1 MEVQRYRIFEL
12 SARAVMSY
20 AVEENGIYKYD
31 LDAAAVDHCLVSSAT
46 HEQDSNALFFQ
57 ILSEIHGKRYRETV
71 TEDVSNELSEIIFYM
86 NFQKVFDTRGLRQRE
101 ITRQKKA
108 ECMFRPDG
116 ITLDFGSG
124 PHRYLAFERSGNM
137 SRESRLSFI
146 REDFFAPVS
155 KRIMM
160 DLEIKSCQLSK
171 LYAYNGLM
179 LSSGKRIEGIGIEKK
194 HRVIVVDN
202 PKLKTDR
209 EFMVTVRDDGTNNST
224 RKFYRHEQL
233 EEVNVTCF
241 DGEGLISKAFA
252 EKLDIAYCGQHIH
265 SSFQIRM
272 PYVKGMLHAVD
283 FHEFFKMFNTKVI
296 QDVFGK
302 NHLVEDVDIILT
314 ASQFKAL
321 GWFRDCK
328 KDWNDYWKAF
338 KKYNHALYI
347 TNVSKEIPDALTQ
360 LNYQFLATVSIQ
372 PEEFRPA
379 DLPGG
384 WDHSPAEDERN
395 WLTKATEQLYYDL
408 RVDDDRRRAYFL
420 ESLSK
425 AGLSKR
431 SKEYIMAA
439 VLKKNPLFL
448 NESVYTKQLDDRAE
462 QIYKD
467 YAVGRLMVVGD
478 IRYLSGDL
486 LALLYHIGHTNE
498 AGSIMDIPFRMEVF
512 ADQFAKNSFYA
523 PGAACEKEAH
533 CTLLRNPHIARN
545 EEIQLSVYPEDTI
558 RDHFFGHLTDVV
570 MVDAKMLAAERLGG
584 ADYDGDLV
592 RTIADPILNASVR
605 RNYFYNKYH
614 PEIDLTNNAN
624 LPFLMIPSLASPKQ
638 NPRDWYA
645 RFVTVKNTFSARIGQ
660 ICNAALDRSV
670 IAYNEKTDPKL
681 RKQFKEETEVL
692 AILSGLEID
701 AAKTGIRPDLSDYL
715 GKKIPRT
722 PFLKYKTMVE
732 AAEERREWYEDTHQQ
747 KLDKFFA
754 ETDWEK
760 VDSPVERLPLLARQ
774 LRKGTRKPKRKKATD
789 AQLFIFAQEKDWQ
802 SKLNKRT
809 LERVEAL
816 LTDYKECLRRIRSCR
831 SASKENKRKADIERV
846 LYRRGQEDVYDTDEL
861 YALFQ
866 TIDPEHLTKLR
877 SAIREENWHLMNES
891 QQEDFLVR
899 WLPGADFGEWYD
911 LLIDF
916 RHYGFRVLGDV
927 VGDIDDAN
935 NGTDRKQFHR
945 VGDSEAFASMMQ
957 AYIDHPRAKYYR
969 DAVAREC
976 RDLLREIVNLNQA
989 VRYIVALGER
999 DLLWELVPEQIEKNV
1014 IAVEVDDDAE

>member
-1 MEVQRYRIFEL
+1 MEVQRYRIYEL

-57 ILSEIHGKRYRETV
+57 ILSEIHGGRYKETV
-71 TEDVSNELSEIIFYM
+71 TEDVSNELSNIIFYM
-86 NFQKVFDTRGLRQRE
+86 NFQKIFDTRGLRQRE

-108 ECMFRPDG
+108 ESMFRPEG
-116 ITLDFGSG
+116 ITLDFGAG

-146 REDFFAPVS
+146 REDFYAPIS

-194 HRVIVVDN
+194 HRVIVVSN
-202 PKLKTDR
+202 LKQKA
-209 EFMVTVRDDGTNNST
+209 EFVSIITVKDDGSNSSP
-224 RKFYRHEQL
+224 RKFYRDETIKDI
-233 EEVNVTCF
+233 NITCF
-241 DGEGLISKAFA
+241 DGEGLISREYA
-252 EKLDIAYCGQHIH
+252 EALDRAYCGEHIH

-272 PYVKGMLHAVD
+272 PYVKGMLHEVD
-283 FHEFFKMFNTKVI
+283 FKDFFRKHNVHYIKDIWGDSHPVKSI
-296 QDVFGK
+296 
-302 NHLVEDVDIILT
+302 DIILT
-314 ASQFKAL
+314 VSQFKAYNWL
-321 GWFRDCK
+321 NDCRK
-328 KDWNDYWKAF
+328 RWHDYWDAF

-347 TNVSKEIPDALTQ
+347 TNVSKEKPEALTQ
-360 LNYQFLATVSIQ
+360 LNYQFLATVSIL

-384 WDHSPAEDERN
+384 WDHSPADDERN
-395 WLTKATEQLYYDL
+395 WLTKATEQQYYNL
-408 RVDDDRRRAYFL
+408 RRDENSRREFFL

-425 AGLSKR
+425 PGISKH

-448 NESVYTKQLDDRAE
+448 SEPVYTNQLNARAKQ
-462 QIYKD
+462 IIKD
-467 YAVGRLMVVGD
+467 YAVGRLLVPGD
-478 IRYLSGDL
+478 IRFLSGDL
-486 LALLYHIGHTNE
+486 LAFLHNLAIQNE
-498 AGSIMDIPFRMEVF
+498 TFSFVERPFRTKVNMDRF
-512 ADQFAKNSFYA
+512 RADSFYA
-523 PGAACEKEAH
+523 PGIAYEH
-533 CTLLRNPHIARN
+533 GDSCTLLRNPHIARN
-545 EEIQLSVYPEDTI
+545 EEIQLSVYPEDEI
-558 RDHFFGHLTDVV
+558 RDHYFGHLTDVV

-592 RTIADPILNASVR
+592 RTISDPILNACVR
-605 RNYFYNKYH
+605 KNYQYAFTKRLSN
-614 PEIDLTNNAN
+614 EAN
-624 LPFLMIPSLASPKQ
+624 IPLLMIPSLASKEQ
-638 NPRDWYA
+638 SPRDWHA
-645 RFVTVKNTFSARIGQ
+645 RFETVKNTFFSRIGQ

-670 IAYNEKTDPKL
+670 IAYNEDIDEKK
-681 RKQFKEETEVL
+681 RRQYMYEAEVL

-701 AAKTGIRPDLSDYL
+701 AAKTGVRPDLSDYL

-754 ETDWEK
+754 DTDWEK
-760 VDSPVERLPLLARQ
+760 VDSPVERLPLLARE
-774 LRKGTRKPKRKKATD
+774 LKKGTRPVKGTKATD
-789 AQLFIFAQEKDWQ
+789 AQLFVFAQEKDWK
-802 SKLNKRT
+802 SKLSSGT
-809 LERVEAL
+809 LERVVAL
-816 LTDYKECLRRIRSCR
+816 IDDYERCLKHIRSCR
-831 SASKENKRKADIERV
+831 SPSKENKRKADIERI
-846 LYRRGQEDVYDTDEL
+846 LYRRGQENAYDTDEL

-866 TIDPEHLTKLR
+866 TVDPEHLTKLR
-877 SAIREENWHLMNES
+877 SAIREENWHLMKET
-891 QQEDFLVR
+891 EREAFLVR
-899 WLPGADFGEWYD
+899 WLPGPDFGEWYD
-911 LLIDF
+911 LLTDF

-935 NGTDRKQFHR
+935 NGTDRKQLHR

-976 RDLLREIVNLNQA
+976 RDLLRDIVNLNQA
-989 VRYIVALGER
+989 VQYIVALGKR
-999 DLLWELVPEQIEKNV
+999 DLLWELVPDLIEKNV
-1014 IAVEVDDDAE
+1014 IAVEVYGNAE

>member
-1 MEVQRYRIFEL
+1 MVLQRYRIYEL

-20 AVEENGIYKYD
+20 ATEENGIYKYD
-31 LDAAAVDHCLVSSAT
+31 LDAAVVDRCLVSSAT

-57 ILSEIHGKRYRETV
+57 ILSQIHGRRFRETV
-71 TEDVSNELSEIIFYM
+71 SEEVSEELSEIIFYM

-101 ITRQKKA
+101 VTRQKKA
-108 ECMFRPDG
+108 ECMFRLEG

-146 REDFFAPVS
+146 REDFFKPIS

-160 DLEIKSCQLSK
+160 DLQIKSCQLSK

-224 RKFYRHEQL
+224 RKFYRQEQL
-233 EEVNVTCF
+233 KEVDVTCF
-241 DGEGLISKAFA
+241 DGEGLISKAYA

-283 FHEFFKMFNTKVI
+283 FKDFFKRFDTRMI
-296 QDVFGK
+296 RDVWGK
-302 NHLVEDVDIILT
+302 YHPVEDIDIILT

-321 GWFRDCK
+321 GWFRDCGM
-328 KDWNDYWKAF
+328 DWDDYWTAF
-338 KKYNHALYI
+338 RKYNHALYI
-347 TNVSKEIPDALTQ
+347 TNVSKEVPDALTQ

-372 PEEFRPA
+372 PEEFRPE
-379 DLPGG
+379 DLPSG
-384 WDHSPAEDERN
+384 WDHSPTEDERN

-408 RVDDDRRRAYFL
+408 RVDEHSRREFFL
-420 ESLSK
+420 ESLTKPGISK
-425 AGLSKR
+425 G

-448 NESVYTKQLDDRAE
+448 NDPAYTKQLDARAE
-462 QIYKD
+462 QVLKD
-467 YAVGRLMVVGD
+467 YAVGRLMVPGD

-486 LALLYHIGHTNE
+486 LSLLYHIANRNRATGFVE
-498 AGSIMDIPFRMEVF
+498 PPFRMQVL
-512 ADQFAKNSFYA
+512 ADQFAASSFYA
-523 PGAACEKEAH
+523 PGAAYTKEDN

-545 EEIQLSVYPEDTI
+545 EEIQLSVFPEDTL
-558 RDHFFGHLTDVV
+558 RDHYFGHLTDVV

-592 RTIADPILNASVR
+592 RTISDPILNASVR
-605 RNYFYNKYH
+605 RNYEFEQH
-614 PEIDLTNNAN
+614 GLLSNNVN
-624 LPFLMIPSLASPKQ
+624 LPLLMIPSMASKKQ
-638 NPRDWYA
+638 DPNDWYS

-681 RKQFKEETEVL
+681 RKRYKEETEVL

-715 GKKIPRT
+715 GKRIQRT

-732 AAEERREWYEDTHQQ
+732 DAEERREWYEDTHRQ
-747 KLDKFFA
+747 KLDKFFGS
-754 ETDWEK
+754 TDWEK

-774 LRKGTRKPKRKKATD
+774 LRDGTRKSKTRRAKD
-789 AQLFIFAQEKDWQ
+789 AQLFTFAQEKDWQ
-802 SKLNKRT
+802 SKLNRRT

-816 LTDYKECLRRIRSCR
+816 LTDYEASLKRIRSCR
-831 SASKENKRKADIERV
+831 APAKENKRKSDIERT
-846 LYRRGQEDVYDTDEL
+846 LFRRGQEDLYDTDEL

-866 TIDPEHLTKLR
+866 TVDPEHLTKLR
-877 SAIREENWHLMNES
+877 SAIREEKWHLMTES
-891 QQEDFLVR
+891 QREDFLVR
-899 WLPGADFGEWYD
+899 WLPGADFEEWYD
-911 LLIDF
+911 LLTDF
-916 RHYGFRVLGDV
+916 RHYGFRVLGDI

-935 NGTDRKQFHR
+935 NGADRKQLHR
-945 VGDSEAFASMMQ
+945 VGDSAAFAAMMQ

-976 RDLLREIVNLNQA
+976 RAQLKSIVGLNQA
-989 VRYIVALGER
+989 VRYIVALGKR
-999 DLLWELVPEQIEKNV
+999 DLLWELVPELIEKNV
-1014 IAVEVDDDAE
+1014 LGVVTDAE

>member
-1 MEVQRYRIFEL
+1 MHVQRYRIYEL

-20 AVEENGIYKYD
+20 AVEADGIYHYN
-31 LDAAAVDHCLVSSAT
+31 LDAAAVERCLVSSAT

-57 ILSEIHGKRYRETV
+57 ILSEIHGKRFRENLTD
-71 TEDVSNELSEIIFYM
+71 DVNNELSEIIFYM

-101 ITRQKKA
+101 IQRQKKA
-108 ECMFRPDG
+108 ECMFRPEG

-137 SRESRLSFI
+137 SRASRLSFI
-146 REDFFAPVS
+146 REDFFAPIS

-209 EFMVTVRDDGTNNST
+209 EFMVTVRDDGTNNSI

-233 EEVNVTCF
+233 KEVEVTCF

-252 EKLDIAYCGQHIH
+252 QKLDVAYCGEHIH

-272 PYVKGMLHAVD
+272 PYVKGMLHEVD
-283 FHEFFKMFNTKVI
+283 FHDFFKQFNTKVI
-296 QDVFGK
+296 QDVWGK
-302 NHLVEDVDIILT
+302 YHAVEDVDIILT

-321 GWFRDCK
+321 GWFRDCGR
-328 KDWNDYWKAF
+328 DWNDYWKAF

-347 TNVSKEIPDALTQ
+347 TNVSKEAPEGLTQ

-379 DLPGG
+379 DLPDG
-384 WDHSPAEDERN
+384 WDRSPAEDERN

-408 RVDDDRRRAYFL
+408 RVDEHSRRAFFL

-425 AGLSKR
+425 PGISKH
-431 SKEYIMAA
+431 SKEYIMAS
-439 VLKKNPLFL
+439 VLQKNPLFV
-448 NESVYTKQLDDRAE
+448 NEPVYTRQLDARAE
-462 QIYKD
+462 QVLKD
-467 YAVGRLMVVGD
+467 YAVGRLMVPGD

-486 LALLYHIGHTNE
+486 LALLYHLAHANE
-498 AGSIMDIPFRMEVF
+498 ATALMEPPFRTQVL

-523 PGAACEKEAH
+523 PGAVYECEDT

-545 EEIQLSVYPEDTI
+545 EEIQLSVYPKDEL
-558 RDHFFGHLTDVV
+558 RDRYFGHLTDVV

-592 RTIADPILNASVR
+592 RTISDPVLNACVR
-605 RNYFYNKYH
+605 RNYFYNQYDK
-614 PEIDLTNNAN
+614 ERNLTNNAN
-624 LPFLMIPSLASPKQ
+624 LPFLMIPSMASRKQ
-638 NPRDWYA
+638 DPNDWYA

-681 RKQFKEETEVL
+681 RKHYKEETEVL

-715 GKKIPRT
+715 GRKIQRT

-732 AAEERREWYEDTHQQ
+732 AAEERREWYEDTHRQ
-747 KLDKFFA
+747 KLDKYFA
-754 ETDWEK
+754 DTDWEQ

-774 LRKGTRKPKRKKATD
+774 LQKGTRKAKTRKAAD
-789 AQLFIFAQEKDWQ
+789 AQLFVFAQEKDWKA
-802 SKLNKRT
+802 KLNSRT
-809 LERVEAL
+809 LNRVEAL
-816 LTDYKECLRRIRSCR
+816 LSDYEACLKRIRSCR
-831 SASKENKRKADIERV
+831 APSKENKRKADIERV
-846 LYRRGQEDVYDTDEL
+846 LYRRGQEDLFDTDEL

-866 TIDPEHLTKLR
+866 TVEPEHLTKLR
-877 SAIREENWHLMNES
+877 SAIREENWCLMKENQRE
-891 QQEDFLVR
+891 EFLVR
-899 WLPGADFGEWYD
+899 WLPGEEFEEWYD
-911 LLIDF
+911 LLVDF
-916 RHYGFRVLGDV
+916 RYYGFRVLGDV
-927 VGDIDDAN
+927 VSDIDDAN
-935 NGTDRKQFHR
+935 NGADRKQLHR
-945 VGDSEAFASMMQ
+945 VGDSEAFAAMMQ
-957 AYIDHPRAKYYR
+957 SYIDHPRARYYR

-976 RDLLREIVNLNQA
+976 RDLLRNIVSLNQA
-989 VRYIVALGER
+989 VKYIVALGKR
-999 DLLWELVPEQIEKNV
+999 DLLWDLLPDLIEKHV
-1014 IAVEVDDDAE
+1014 LEVTGDAE

>member
-1 MEVQRYRIFEL
+1 MNVQRYRIYEL

-20 AVEENGIYKYD
+20 ATEENGIYHYD
-31 LDAAAVDHCLVSSAT
+31 LDAAAVERCLVSSAA

-57 ILSEIHGKRYRETV
+57 ILSEIRGKRFHEVLTD
-71 TEDVSNELSEIIFYM
+71 DVNEELSEIIFYM

-101 ITRQKKA
+101 IVRQKKA
-108 ECMFRPDG
+108 ECMFRPEG
-116 ITLDFGSG
+116 ITMDFGSG
-124 PHRYLAFERSGNM
+124 SRRYLAFERSGNM
-137 SRESRLSFI
+137 SRASRLSFI
-146 REDFFAPVS
+146 REDFFVPIS

-233 EEVNVTCF
+233 KEVEVTCF

-252 EKLDIAYCGQHIH
+252 EKLDIAYCGEHIH

-272 PYVKGMLHAVD
+272 PYVKGMLHEVD
-283 FHEFFKMFNTKVI
+283 FHDFFKQFHTKVI
-296 QDVFGK
+296 RDVWGN
-302 NHLVEDVDIILT
+302 NHAVEDIDIILT
-314 ASQFKAL
+314 ASQFKAR
-321 GWFRDCK
+321 GWFPDCGR
-328 KDWNDYWKAF
+328 DWNDYWKAF

-347 TNVSKEIPDALTQ
+347 TNVSKEAPEGLTQ

-372 PEEFRPA
+372 PEEFRPS

-408 RVDDDRRRAYFL
+408 RVDEHSRRAFFL

-425 AGLSKR
+425 PGISKH
-431 SKEYIMAA
+431 SKEYIMAS
-439 VLKKNPLFL
+439 VLQKNPLFV
-448 NESVYTKQLDDRAE
+448 NEPVYTRQLDARAE
-462 QIYKD
+462 QVLKD
-467 YAVGRLMVVGD
+467 YAVGRLMVPGD

-486 LALLYHIGHTNE
+486 LALLYHLAHANE
-498 AGSIMDIPFRMEVF
+498 ATALMEPPFRTQVL

-523 PGAACEKEAH
+523 PGAVYECEDT

-545 EEIQLSVYPEDTI
+545 EEIQLSVYPKDEL
-558 RDHFFGHLTDVV
+558 RDRYFGHLTDVV

-592 RTIADPILNASVR
+592 RTISDPVLNACVR
-605 RNYFYNKYH
+605 RNYFYNQYDK
-614 PEIDLTNNAN
+614 ERNLTNNAN
-624 LPFLMIPSLASPKQ
+624 LPFLMIPSMASRKQ
-638 NPRDWYA
+638 DPNDWYA

-681 RKQFKEETEVL
+681 RKHYKEETEVL

-715 GKKIPRT
+715 GRKIQRT

-732 AAEERREWYEDTHQQ
+732 AAEERREWYEDTHRQ
-747 KLDKFFA
+747 KLDKYFA
-754 ETDWEK
+754 DTDWEQ

-774 LRKGTRKPKRKKATD
+774 LQKGTRKAKTRKAAD
-789 AQLFIFAQEKDWQ
+789 AQLFVFAQEKDWKA
-802 SKLNKRT
+802 KLNSRT
-809 LERVEAL
+809 LNRVEAL
-816 LTDYKECLRRIRSCR
+816 LSDYEACLKRIRSCR
-831 SASKENKRKADIERV
+831 APSKENKRKADIERV
-846 LYRRGQEDVYDTDEL
+846 LYRRGQEDLFDTDEL

-866 TIDPEHLTKLR
+866 TVEPEHLTKLR
-877 SAIREENWHLMNES
+877 SAIREENWCLMKENQRE
-891 QQEDFLVR
+891 EFLVR
-899 WLPGADFGEWYD
+899 WLPGEEFEEWYD
-911 LLIDF
+911 LLVDF
-916 RHYGFRVLGDV
+916 RYYGFRILGDV

-935 NGTDRKQFHR
+935 NGADRKQLHR
-945 VGDSEAFASMMQ
+945 VGDSEEFASMMQ
-957 AYIDHPRAKYYR
+957 AYIDHPRVKYYR

-976 RDLLREIVNLNQA
+976 RDLLRNIVGLNQA
-989 VRYIVALGER
+989 VPYVVALGKR
-999 DLLWELVPEQIEKNV
+999 DLLWDLLPDLIEKNV
-1014 IAVEVDDDAE
+1014 LEVTQDAE

>member
-1 MEVQRYRIFEL
+1 
-12 SARAVMSY
+12 MSY
-20 AVEENGIYKYD
+20 AAEENGIYKYD
-31 LDAAAVDHCLVSSAT
+31 LDAAAVERCLVSSAT

-57 ILSEIHGKRYRETV
+57 ILSEIHGKRFRETL
-71 TEDVSNELSEIIFYM
+71 TEDVSDELSEIIFYM

-101 ITRQKKA
+101 IQRQKKA
-108 ECMFRPDG
+108 ECMFRPEG
-116 ITLDFGSG
+116 ITLDFGNG
-124 PHRYLAFERSGNM
+124 ACRYLAFERSGNM
-137 SRESRLSFI
+137 SRASRLSFI
-146 REDFFAPVS
+146 REDFLVSIS

-160 DLEIKSCQLSK
+160 ELEIKSCQLSK

-209 EFMVTVRDDGTNNST
+209 EFMVTVRDDGSNNST

-233 EEVNVTCF
+233 KEVEVTCF

-252 EKLDIAYCGQHIH
+252 QKLDVAYCGEHIH
-265 SSFQIRM
+265 SSLQIRM
-272 PYVKGMLHAVD
+272 PYVKGMLHEVD
-283 FHEFFKMFNTKVI
+283 FHDFFKQFNTKVI
-296 QDVFGK
+296 RDVWG
-302 NHLVEDVDIILT
+302 NDHAVEDVDIILT

-321 GWFRDCK
+321 GWFRDCGR
-328 KDWNDYWKAF
+328 DWNDYWKAF
-338 KKYNHALYI
+338 KEYNHALYI
-347 TNVSKEIPDALTQ
+347 TNVSKEAPEGLTQ

-408 RVDDDRRRAYFL
+408 RGDEHSRRAFSL

-425 AGLSKR
+425 PGISKHSR
-431 SKEYIMAA
+431 EYIMAT
-439 VLKKNPLFL
+439 VLKKNPLFV
-448 NESVYTKQLDDRAE
+448 NEPVYTRQLDARAE
-462 QIYKD
+462 QILKD
-467 YAVGRLMVVGD
+467 YAVGRLMVPGD

-486 LALLYHIGHTNE
+486 LSLLYHLAHTNE
-498 AGSIMDIPFRMEVF
+498 AVSIVELPFRTQVL
-512 ADQFAKNSFYA
+512 ADQFTKNSFYT
-523 PGAACEKEAH
+523 PGATYEKENT

-545 EEIQLSVYPEDTI
+545 EEIQLSVYPEDKL
-558 RDHFFGHLTDVV
+558 RDHYLGHLTDVV

-592 RTIADPILNASVR
+592 RTISDPVLNACVR
-605 RNYFYNKYH
+605 RNYSFNSYVENMN
-614 PEIDLTNNAN
+614 LTNHAN
-624 LPFLMIPSLASPKQ
+624 LPFLMIPSMASPKQ
-638 NPRDWYA
+638 DPNDWYA

-715 GKKIPRT
+715 GRNIQRT

-754 ETDWEK
+754 DTDWEQ

-774 LRKGTRKPKRKKATD
+774 LQKGTKKPKTKKAKD
-789 AQLFIFAQEKDWQ
+789 SQLFIFAQEKNWQ
-802 SKLNKRT
+802 SKLNRRT
-809 LERVEAL
+809 LNRVEAL
-816 LTDYKECLRRIRSCR
+816 LSDYEACLKRIRSCR
-831 SASKENKRKADIERV
+831 APSKENKRKADIERV

-866 TIDPEHLTKLR
+866 TVDPEHLSKLR
-877 SAIREENWHLMNES
+877 SAIREENWCLMKENQWE
-891 QQEDFLVR
+891 EFLVR
-899 WLPGADFGEWYD
+899 WLPGEEFEEWYD
-911 LLIDF
+911 LLVDF
-916 RHYGFRVLGDV
+916 RYYGFRVLGDV

-935 NGTDRKQFHR
+935 NGADRKQLHR
-945 VGDSEAFASMMQ
+945 VGDSEAFAAMMQ
-957 AYIDHPRAKYYR
+957 SYIDHPRVKYYR

-976 RDLLREIVNLNQA
+976 RDLLRNIVGLNQA
-989 VRYIVALGER
+989 VPYIVALGRR
-999 DLLWELVPEQIEKNV
+999 DLLWDLLPDLIEKNV
-1014 IAVEVDDDAE
+1014 LEVTQNAE

>member
-1 MEVQRYRIFEL
+1 MNVRRYRIYEL

-20 AVEENGIYKYD
+20 AAEENGIYHYD
-31 LDAAAVDHCLVSSAT
+31 LDAAAVERCLVSSAT

-57 ILSEIHGKRYRETV
+57 ILSENHGKRFREVLTD
-71 TEDVSNELSEIIFYM
+71 DVNDELSEIIFYM

-108 ECMFRPDG
+108 ECMFRPEG
-116 ITLDFGSG
+116 ITLDFGNG
-124 PHRYLAFERSGNM
+124 PHRYLPFERSGNM
-137 SRESRLSFI
+137 SRSSRLSFI
-146 REDFFAPVS
+146 REDYFASVS
-155 KRIMM
+155 RRIMM

-233 EEVNVTCF
+233 KEVEVTCF

-252 EKLDIAYCGQHIH
+252 QKLDVAYCGEHIH

-272 PYVKGMLHAVD
+272 PYVKGMLHEVD
-283 FHEFFKMFNTKVI
+283 FHDFFKQFNTKVI
-296 QDVFGK
+296 QDVWGQY
-302 NHLVEDVDIILT
+302 HAVEEVDIILT

-321 GWFRDCK
+321 GWFRDCGR
-328 KDWNDYWKAF
+328 DWNDYWKAF

-347 TNVSKEIPDALTQ
+347 TNVSKEAPESLTQ

-372 PEEFRPA
+372 PEEFRPS

-408 RVDDDRRRAYFL
+408 RVDEHSRRAFFL
-420 ESLSK
+420 EALSK
-425 AGLSKR
+425 PGISKHSR
-431 SKEYIMAA
+431 EYIMAS
-439 VLKKNPLFL
+439 VLKKNPLFV
-448 NESVYTKQLDDRAE
+448 NEPVYTRLLDARAE
-462 QIYKD
+462 QILKD
-467 YAVGRLMVVGD
+467 YAVGRLMVPGD

-486 LALLYHIGHTNE
+486 LALLYHIAHTNQA
-498 AGSIMDIPFRMEVF
+498 AGFGDPPFRMQVV
-512 ADQFAKNSFYA
+512 ADQFAGNSFYA
-523 PGAACEKEAH
+523 PGAVYEKEEH

-545 EEIQLSVYPEDTI
+545 EEIQLSVYPQDEL
-558 RDHFFGHLTDVV
+558 RDRYFGHLTDVV

-592 RTIADPILNASVR
+592 RTISDPVLNACVC
-605 RNYFYNKYH
+605 RNYFYNQYDK
-614 PEIDLTNNAN
+614 ERNLTNNAN
-624 LPFLMIPSLASPKQ
+624 LPFLMIPSMASRKQ
-638 NPRDWYA
+638 DPNDWYA

-715 GKKIPRT
+715 GRKIQRT

-754 ETDWEK
+754 DTDWEQ

-774 LRKGTRKPKRKKATD
+774 LQKGTKKPKTKKAKD
-789 AQLFIFAQEKDWQ
+789 SQLFIFAQEKDWK
-802 SKLNKRT
+802 STLNSRT
-809 LERVEAL
+809 LERVDSLLAAYEA
-816 LTDYKECLRRIRSCR
+816 CLKRIRSCR
-831 SASKENKRKADIERV
+831 APSKENKRKADIERV
-846 LYRRGQEDVYDTDEL
+846 LYRRGQEDVFDTDEL

-866 TIDPEHLTKLR
+866 TVDPEHLTKLR
-877 SAIREENWHLMNES
+877 FAIREENWCLMKENQRE
-891 QQEDFLVR
+891 EFLVR
-899 WLPGADFGEWYD
+899 WLPGAEFEEWYD
-911 LLIDF
+911 LLVDF
-916 RHYGFRVLGDV
+916 RYYGFRILGDV

-935 NGTDRKQFHR
+935 NGADRKQLHR
-945 VGDSEAFASMMQ
+945 VGDSEVFAAMMQ
-957 AYIDHPRAKYYR
+957 SYIDHPRVKYYR

-976 RDLLREIVNLNQA
+976 RDLLRNIVGLNQA
-989 VRYIVALGER
+989 VPYIVALGKR
-999 DLLWELVPEQIEKNV
+999 DLLWDLLPDLIEKNV
-1014 IAVEVDDDAE
+1014 LEVTGDAE